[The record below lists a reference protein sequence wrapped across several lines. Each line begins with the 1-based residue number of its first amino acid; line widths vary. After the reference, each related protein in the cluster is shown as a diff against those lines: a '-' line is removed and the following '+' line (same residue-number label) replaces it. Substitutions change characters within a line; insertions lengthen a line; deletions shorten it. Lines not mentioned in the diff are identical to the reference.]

1 MNKVSYSD
9 IRLDGYNQKI
19 LICVLTNLLSLDENR
34 HKKGSFAKIHSFTQ
48 YIT

>member
-9 IRLDGYNQKI
+9 IRLDGYNQII
-19 LICVLTNLLSLDENR
+19 LICFFTNLLSLDDNR
-34 HKKGSFAKIHSFTQ
+34 HKEGSFGDIHSFTQ